1 MDYTAKIWSRND
13 VQFPLQ
19 SYSVGSRVASVLHKE
34 SYPNRIFTIS
44 IDGNIYVYDK
54 ESALFVDGPYRGADD
69 CAWFSINLKTKP
81 KSDYFLAINTPKS
94 VAMWPFEISST
105 EFKDTE
111 KLVQFSSEIIG
122 VKMDKT
128 MSINLSTN
136 IAESISD
143 SDTNEQKEWKRWH
156 KSGSQLDS
164 PFVDTDMNSYRD
176 FLITQNTLSSL
187 EEILYSYP
195 MDKQVLKLYAK
206 KLLELS
212 KDENIEAFKRD
223 RYKTSAAWYESIS
236 K

>member
-1 MDYTAKIWSRND
+1 M
-13 VQFPLQ
+13 
-19 SYSVGSRVASVLHKE
+19 
-34 SYPNRIFTIS
+34 
-44 IDGNIYVYDK
+44 DGNIYVYDK
-54 ESALFVDGPYRGADD
+54 ETALFVDGPYRGADD
-69 CAWFSINLKTKP
+69 CAFFSMNLKSKP
-81 KSDYFLAINTPKS
+81 EADYFLAINSPKS
-94 VAMWPFEISST
+94 VAMWPFELSNSSFENT
-105 EFKDTE
+105 KA
-111 KLVQFSSEIIG
+111 LVGFSSEIIG

-136 IAESISD
+136 IVNSISD
-143 SDTNEQKEWKRWH
+143 SDTKEQKEWKRWH

-164 PFVDTDMNSYRD
+164 PFIDADMNNYRE

-223 RYKTSAAWYESIS
+223 RYKTSSAWYESIS